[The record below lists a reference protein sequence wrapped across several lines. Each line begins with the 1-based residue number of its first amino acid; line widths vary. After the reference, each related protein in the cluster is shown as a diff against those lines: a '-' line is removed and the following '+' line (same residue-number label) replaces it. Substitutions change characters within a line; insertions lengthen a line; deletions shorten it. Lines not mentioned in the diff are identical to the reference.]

1 MRIVLLSV
9 TFSSSFAPAGIGKV
23 VINPSTVTVRP
34 GLEELDGL
42 LEADAVE
49 DAEDPVDLEAAGVDV
64 AAVTPA
70 EHAASDRPAAQATR
84 ASGA

>member
-1 MRIVLLSV
+1 M
-9 TFSSSFAPAGIGKV
+9 GKV
-23 VINPSTVTVRP
+23 LINPSTVTVRP
-34 GLEELDGL
+34 GLDELDGL

-49 DAEDPVDLEAAGVDV
+49 DAEDVEDPVDLEAAGVDV